1 MAEGGERRGEGEGGG
16 CEEAS
21 LGVGMGRECSGGE
34 GCGGCGRK
42 RGGKGRRECRRRV
55 PYEGTIHMR
64 EGMRFVEPEVVP
76 CEGVVLVV
84 VAEEEQFVFEAG
96 GVDVDVVEVLEFSVS
111 WV

>member
-1 MAEGGERRGEGEGGG
+1 
-16 CEEAS
+16 
-21 LGVGMGRECSGGE
+21 
-34 GCGGCGRK
+34 
-42 RGGKGRRECRRRV
+42 
-55 PYEGTIHMR
+55 MR